1 MSEQGM
7 PPTIAKNLFI
17 SNPYFNN
24 PSRHYTF
31 IYTGSQK
38 ELITRGAD
46 NINQYYSKTSKK
58 IEQKGFNI

>member
-7 PPTIAKNLFI
+7 SPTIAQNLFVPN
-17 SNPYFNN
+17 SYFNN
-24 PSRHYTF
+24 PSPHF
-31 IYTGSQK
+31 KSIYTGSQK

-58 IEQKGFNI
+58 IEEKSFNI